1 MKYSKVLTNGNTI
14 VSETSCDASYQHKN
28 TNYTIKFVFGG
39 SENCGLQNKN
49 LNIYPDSFAV
59 LNAGTKFS
67 SKIESPT
74 PVRTFSLSFTEKFIN
89 DFHKSL
95 VKNNQYHI
103 NRKFGSHTFNESIY
117 PFSESIKQ
125 NVNLLKNYLDKGLND
140 ERLINEY
147 MQDTLLNYYKIY
159 DEEFNQ
165 RIDKLSFVRTK
176 TKEDV
181 LKRLTIAKEYMSSN
195 FNKNITL
202 EGVAEHCCLSVNH
215 FLKTFKEAYDIT
227 PYQYLVQIRLKRAK
241 DLLQY
246 SNYSL
251 NEIVTMI
258 GFECPSSFIR
268 LFKNNFK
275 TTPSKYKKSR
285 LN

>member
-1 MKYSKVLTNGNTI
+1 MKYSKVLANGNTI
-14 VSETSCDASYQHKN
+14 VSETSCDASSQHKN

-39 SENCGLQNKN
+39 SENYGIQNRN
-49 LNIYPDSFAV
+49 FNIYPDSFAV
-59 LNAGTKFS
+59 LNAGTQFI
-67 SKIESPT
+67 SKIESIT
-74 PVRTFSLSFTEKFIN
+74 PVRTFSISFTETFIN
-89 DFHKSL
+89 EFHKSL
-95 VKNNQYHI
+95 
-103 NRKFGSHTFNESIY
+103 RKDNKHYTGIKFDSKTFSESVY
-117 PFSESIKQ
+117 PFSDDIKQ

-140 ERLINEY
+140 EILINEY
-147 MQDTLLNYYKIY
+147 MHDTLLNYYKIY

-165 RIDKLSFVRTK
+165 RINKLSFVRVK
-176 TKEDV
+176 TKQDV

-215 FLKTFKEAYDIT
+215 FLKTFKEAYDVT

-251 NEIVTMI
+251 NEIVNMV

-275 TTPSKYKKSR
+275 ITPSKYKKSR

>member
-14 VSETSCDASYQHKN
+14 VSETSCDASSQHNNK
-28 TNYTIKFVFGG
+28 NYTIKFVFGG
-39 SENCGLQNKN
+39 SENCGLQNRS

-59 LNAGTKFS
+59 VNAGTKFS
-67 SKIESPT
+67 SKIESLT
-74 PVRTFSLSFTEKFIN
+74 PVRTFSLSFTETFIN
-89 DFHKSL
+89 DFHESIKSD
-95 VKNNQYHI
+95 NQI
-103 NRKFGSHTFNESIY
+103 NKKFDAHSFNETIY
-117 PFSESIKQ
+117 PFSDEIKQ

-140 ERLINEY
+140 ELLINEY

-159 DEEFNQ
+159 DKEFNQ
-165 RIDKLSFVRTK
+165 RINKLNFVRTK

-181 LKRLTIAKEYMSSN
+181 LKRLSSAKEYMSSN

-202 EGVAEHCCLSVNH
+202 EGVAEHSCLSVNH

-246 SNYSL
+246 SNFSL
-251 NEIVTMI
+251 NEIVSMV

-275 TTPSKYKKSR
+275 ITPSKYKKSR